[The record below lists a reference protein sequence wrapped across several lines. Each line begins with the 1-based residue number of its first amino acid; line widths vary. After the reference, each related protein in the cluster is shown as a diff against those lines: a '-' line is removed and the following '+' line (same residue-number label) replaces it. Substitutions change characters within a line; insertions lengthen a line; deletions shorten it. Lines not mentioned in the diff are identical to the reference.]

1 MNNIRGFFY
10 EIIENISFLEKK
22 RIFAYNSK
30 IMATRTIKKIKIQS
44 PQAIAFIKKRLA
56 QKALIHEA
64 IRKGTPLA
72 ELKKHG
78 IRLVTPI

>member
-1 MNNIRGFFY
+1 
-10 EIIENISFLEKK
+10 
-22 RIFAYNSK
+22 
-30 IMATRTIKKIKIQS
+30 MATGTINKIKIQS

-56 QKALIHEA
+56 QKALIHDA